1 MMGKNFTNCV
11 DLYNKLVGSYLRMR
25 EYHFNTHFQAHH
37 NFTNDWM
44 PEIMDFADT
53 IMEQCMGMFGRPGMD
68 ITKPV
73 ISKKTELIELLKEI
87 RDYVIKFR
95 STIIDKDIFA
105 GMINVIEGFLQD
117 LNKYIYL
124 SENK

>member
-1 MMGKNFTNCV
+1 MMGKNFKNCV
-11 DLYNKLVGSYLRMR
+11 DLYNSLVGSYLRMR

-44 PEIMDFADT
+44 PEIMDFADS

-73 ISKKTELIELLKEI
+73 ISKQTELTSLLTEI
-87 RDYVIKFR
+87 RDYVLKFKA
-95 STIIDKDIFA
+95 TIESKEIFV
-105 GMINVIEGFLQD
+105 GMLNLVEGFLQD
-117 LNKYIYL
+117 MNKYIYL

>member
-1 MMGKNFTNCV
+1 MIGKNFNNCV
-11 DLYNKLVGSYLRMR
+11 DLYNKLVGSYLRLR

-44 PEIMDFADT
+44 PEIMDFADGV
-53 IMEQCMGMFGRPGMD
+53 MEQCMGMFGRPGMD

-73 ISKKTELIELLKEI
+73 ISKKTELTDILKEI
-87 RDYVIKFR
+87 RDYVLKFLA
-95 STIIDKDIFA
+95 TIESKEIFA
-105 GMINVIEGFLQD
+105 GMANLVQGFLESM
-117 LNKYIYL
+117 NKYIYL